1 MPRRKQIKIQ
11 AKDTSICEQI
21 VSELSK
27 NPELAED
34 YDMDSI
40 EITIKKKHQPYIQ
53 DVDRAILNLQ
63 RYYAAN
69 KQYIETFEGWQII
82 SKKDLAKMMKVSR
95 PTLDKWLENGFVKPS
110 QIPRTPIISF
120 QIDEV
125 IDQLRKQKQ

>member
-11 AKDTSICEQI
+11 AKDTSIYEQI

-69 KQYIETFEGWQII
+69 KQHIETFDGWQII

-95 PTLDKWLENGFVKPS
+95 PTLDKWIENGFIKPS
-110 QIPRTPIISF
+110 QIPNTPIISF

-125 IDQLRKQKQ
+125 INQLRKQKQ

>member
-11 AKDTSICEQI
+11 AKETSIYEQI

-53 DVDRAILNLQ
+53 DVDRAILNRL
-63 RYYAAN
+63 
-69 KQYIETFEGWQII
+69 K
-82 SKKDLAKMMKVSR
+82 
-95 PTLDKWLENGFVKPS
+95 TL
-110 QIPRTPIISF
+110 
-120 QIDEV
+120 
-125 IDQLRKQKQ
+125 